1 MSKQPKRKK
10 SRRRGATARANA
22 ELGAHMASLGLEAIE
37 AYKVWCRQH
46 GFSAALSKTWQERRQ
61 ERAAHQRDQ
70 QAAQAEESLRQHV
83 TQLGLDGVAA
93 YQTWCRQQG
102 LGDAIHKSD
111 AQRSKEVKLH
121 QQIQSTQALHKG
133 RKHSRRT
140 KDIIHQLWAGAIAE
154 EELRTEV
161 LRLIYRA
168 FVGLVGEQRAQLR
181 DLLLHVEKRAPNLL
195 DARPALHRLGR
206 VEGNTCAEA
215 LGALA
220 RHSDAWQQSPSEWK
234 PDSRN
239 PRRQFAALVR
249 FLLARYDVPSCLD
262 SVWFSGWDQEAQRQ
276 QGWFIHVGSGQNIRT
291 ADLPLVL
298 SKRMAHVFTE
308 APSELTATEALRWAQ
323 VVGQEGSEALAQAVI
338 ATELGRNFAE
348 ESFWSTVVLF
358 LVENPML
365 DPDMVGPIVDYINHQ
380 KFVPTEEGEPPQPNY
395 TMKGRSAVKLLS
407 QVEEWHERLAR
418 DNRQPGGSWESSG
431 ITGFEWMDDKEE
443 GLRWTIQELTSKRD
457 LTLEGRAMNHCVASY
472 VPNCRRGS
480 KSVWSMQVA
489 DPEGYSVRVVT
500 IAVHN
505 PSRNIVE
512 VRGRFNAVPRQSGK
526 NPKNKTLER
535 PYRELLARSGAVLR
549 KWIEA
554 EELGRTT
561 RAY

>member
-1 MSKQPKRKK
+1 MAKQPKRKK

-70 QAAQAEESLRQHV
+70 QAAQAEDALHQHV
-83 TQLGLDGVAA
+83 AQLGLDGVPA

-111 AQRSKEVKLH
+111 AQRSKELKLH

-168 FVGLVGEQRAQLR
+168 FVGLAGDQRTQLR
-181 DLLLHVEKRAPNLL
+181 DLLLHVEKRASGLL
-195 DARPALHRLGR
+195 DARPALNRLGR
-206 VEGNTCAEA
+206 VEGNTFVEA
-215 LGALA
+215 LGALV
-220 RHSDAWQQSPSEWK
+220 RHSRAWQQSPSEWK

-262 SVWFSGWDQEAQRQ
+262 SVWFGGWDQEAQRQ
-276 QGWFIHVGSGQNIRT
+276 QGWFVHVGSGQNIRT

-298 SKRMAHVFTE
+298 SKRMAHVFAE

-323 VVGQEGSEALAQAVI
+323 VVGQGGSEMLAQAVI

-358 LVENPML
+358 FVENPML

-395 TMKGRSAVKLLS
+395 TMKGRGAVKLLR

-431 ITGFEWMDDKEE
+431 ISEFEWEDDKEE
-443 GLRWTIQELTSKRD
+443 GLRWTIRELTSKRE

-472 VPNCRRGS
+472 ISNCRRGS

-489 DPEGYSVRVVT
+489 DPEGYSARVLT

-512 VRGRFNAVPRQSGK
+512 ARGRFNAVPRQSGK

>member
-1 MSKQPKRKK
+1 MAKRKK

-22 ELGAHMASLGLEAIE
+22 ELGAHIESLGLAAIE

-70 QAAQAEESLRQHV
+70 QAAQAEDAVRQHV
-83 TQLGLDGVAA
+83 AQLGLDGVVA

-111 AQRSKEVKLH
+111 AQRSKELKLH

-140 KDIIHQLWAGAIAE
+140 KDIIHQLWSGTIAE

-168 FVGLVGEQRAQLR
+168 FAGLAGDQRAQLR
-181 DLLLHVEKRAPNLL
+181 DLLLHVEKRASNLL
-195 DARPALHRLGR
+195 DARPALQRLGR
-206 VEGNTCAEA
+206 AEGNTFVEA

-249 FLLARYDVPSCLD
+249 FLLARYDVPTCLD
-262 SVWFSGWDQEAQRQ
+262 SGWFGGWEPEAQRQ
-276 QGWFIHVGSGQNIRT
+276 QGWFVHVGSGQNIRT

-298 SKRMAHVFTE
+298 SRRMAHVFAE

-323 VVGQEGSEALAQAVI
+323 VVGQGGSEMLAQAVI

-358 LVENPML
+358 LVENQML

-380 KFVPTEEGEPPQPNY
+380 KFVPTEEGEPPQPSY
-395 TMKGRSAVKLLS
+395 TMKGRSAVKLLR

-431 ITGFEWMDDKEE
+431 IGGFEWMDDQEE
-443 GLRWTIQELTSKRD
+443 GLRWTIRELISKKE
-457 LTLEGRAMNHCVASY
+457 LALEGRAMNHCVASY
-472 VPNCRRGS
+472 ISNCRRGS
-480 KSVWSMQVA
+480 KSVWSMQVDA
-489 DPEGYSVRVVT
+489 EGHSARVVT
-500 IAVHN
+500 IAMHN
-505 PSRNIVE
+505 PSRRIVE

-526 NPKNKTLER
+526 NPRNKTLER
-535 PYRELLARSGAVLR
+535 PYRALLARSGTVLR

-554 EELGRTT
+554 EELERTT

>member
-1 MSKQPKRKK
+1 MAKRKK
-10 SRRRGATARANA
+10 GRRRGATARANA
-22 ELGAHMASLGLEAIE
+22 ELGAHIESLGLAAIE

-70 QAAQAEESLRQHV
+70 QAAQAEDAVRQHV
-83 TQLGLDGVAA
+83 AQLGLDGVAA

-111 AQRSKEVKLH
+111 AQRNKELKLH
-121 QQIQSTQALHKG
+121 QQIQSTRALHKG

-140 KDIIHQLWAGAIAE
+140 KDIIHQLWSGTIAE

-168 FVGLVGEQRAQLR
+168 FVGLADGQRAQLR
-181 DLLLHVEKRAPNLL
+181 DLLLHVEKRAPSLL
-195 DARPALHRLGR
+195 DARPALQRLGR
-206 VEGNTCAEA
+206 AEGNTFVEA

-262 SVWFSGWDQEAQRQ
+262 SVWFGGWDQEAQRQ
-276 QGWFIHVGSGQNIRT
+276 QGWFVHVGSGQNIRT

-323 VVGQEGSEALAQAVI
+323 VVGQGGSEMLAQAVI
-338 ATELGRNFAE
+338 ATELGRNFAD

-358 LVENPML
+358 LVENQML

-395 TMKGRSAVKLLS
+395 TMKGRSAVKLLR

-431 ITGFEWMDDKEE
+431 IAGFEWMDDQEE
-443 GLRWTIQELTSKRD
+443 GLRWTIRELTAKKE
-457 LTLEGRAMNHCVASY
+457 LALEGRAMNHCVASY
-472 VPNCRRGS
+472 ISNCRRGS
-480 KSVWSMQVA
+480 KSVWSMQVDA
-489 DPEGYSVRVVT
+489 EGHSARVVT
-500 IAVHN
+500 IAMHN
-505 PSRNIVE
+505 PSRRIVE
-512 VRGRFNAVPRQSGK
+512 VRGRFNAVPRRSGK
-526 NPKNKTLER
+526 NPRHKTLER
-535 PYRELLARSGAVLR
+535 PYRALLARSGTVLR

-554 EELGRTT
+554 EELERTT

>member
-1 MSKQPKRKK
+1 MTKQPKRKK
-10 SRRRGATARANA
+10 GRRRGATARANA

-70 QAAQAEESLRQHV
+70 QTAQAEEAVRQHV
-83 TQLGLDGVAA
+83 AQLGLDGVVA
-93 YQTWCRQQG
+93 YQAWCRQQG
-102 LGDAIHKSD
+102 LGDAVHKSA
-111 AQRSKEVKLH
+111 AQRSKELKLH

-161 LRLIYRA
+161 LRLIYRT
-168 FVGLVGEQRAQLR
+168 FTGLAGDQRALLR

-195 DARPALHRLGR
+195 DARPTLQRLGR
-206 VEGNTCAEA
+206 VEGNTFAEA

-239 PRRQFAALVR
+239 PQRQFAALVR
-249 FLLARYDVPSCLD
+249 FLLARYDVPAFLD
-262 SVWFSGWDQEAQRQ
+262 SVWFGGWDQEAQRQ
-276 QGWFIHVGSGQNIRT
+276 QGWFVHVGSGQNIRT

-298 SKRMAHVFTE
+298 SKRMAHVFAE
-308 APSELTATEALRWAQ
+308 APSGLTATEALRWAQ
-323 VVGQEGSEALAQAVI
+323 VMGQEGNEMLAQAVI
-338 ATELGRNFAE
+338 ATELGRSFAE

-395 TMKGRSAVKLLS
+395 TMKGRGAVKLLR
-407 QVEEWHERLAR
+407 QVEEWHELLAR
-418 DNRQPGGSWESSG
+418 DNRQPSGTWESSG
-431 ITGFEWMDDKEE
+431 IAGFEWMDDKEE
-443 GLRWTIQELTSKRD
+443 GLRWTIRELTSKKE
-457 LTLEGRAMNHCVASY
+457 LSLEGRAMNHCVASY

-480 KSVWSMQVA
+480 KSVWSMQVDA
-489 DPEGYSVRVVT
+489 EGHSARVVT
-500 IAVHN
+500 IAMHN
-505 PSRNIVE
+505 PSRRIVE

-526 NPKNKTLER
+526 NPRNKALER
-535 PYRELLARSGAVLR
+535 PYRELLARSGTVLR
-549 KWIEA
+549 KWTEA

>member
-1 MSKQPKRKK
+1 MAKQPKRKK

-22 ELGAHMASLGLEAIE
+22 ELGAHMASLGLAAIE
-37 AYKVWCRQH
+37 SYKAWCRQH

-70 QAAQAEESLRQHV
+70 QAAQAADALQQHV
-83 TQLGLDGVAA
+83 AQLGLDGATA

-102 LGDAIHKSD
+102 LSDAIHKSA
-111 AQRSKEVKLH
+111 AQRSKELKLH
-121 QQIQSTQALHKG
+121 QQFQSTQALHKG
-133 RKHSRRT
+133 RKHRRRT
-140 KDIIHQLWAGAIAE
+140 KDIIDQLWAGTIAE
-154 EELRTEV
+154 QDLHTEV
-161 LRLIYRA
+161 LRLIHRS
-168 FVGLVGEQRAQLR
+168 FVGLAGDQRAQLR
-181 DLLLHVEKRAPNLL
+181 DLLLHLAKRAPNLL
-195 DARPALHRLGR
+195 DTRPALQRLGR
-206 VEGNTCAEA
+206 VAGNTFTEA

-220 RHSDAWQQSPSEWK
+220 RHSRAWQQPPSAWK

-239 PRRQFAALVR
+239 PRRQFAALAR
-249 FLLARYDVPSCLD
+249 FLLAHYDVPSCLD
-262 SVWFSGWDQEAQRQ
+262 SVWFGGWGPAAQRQ
-276 QGWFIHVGSGQNIRT
+276 QQWFVHVGSGQNIRT
-291 ADLPLVL
+291 ADLPLAL
-298 SKRMAHVFTE
+298 SKRMAHVFAA

-323 VVGQEGSEALAQAVI
+323 VVGQGGNEMLAQAVI
-338 ATELGRNFAE
+338 ATELGRSFAA

-365 DPDMVGPIVDYINHQ
+365 DPDLVGPIVDYINHQ
-380 KFVPTEEGEPPQPNY
+380 KYVSTQEGEPPQPNY
-395 TMKGRSAVKLLS
+395 TMKGRSAVKLLR
-407 QVEEWHERLAR
+407 QVDQWHERLAR

-431 ITGFEWMDDKEE
+431 IAGFEWLDDKEA
-443 GLRWTIQELTSKRD
+443 GLRWTIRELTSKRE

-480 KSVWSMQVA
+480 KSVWSMQVDA
-489 DPEGYSVRVVT
+489 EGHSVRVVT

-535 PYRELLARSGAVLR
+535 PYRALLARSGAVLR
-549 KWIEA
+549 QWIEA
-554 EELGRTT
+554 EQLGRTT

>member
-1 MSKQPKRKK
+1 M
-10 SRRRGATARANA
+10 
-22 ELGAHMASLGLEAIE
+22 
-37 AYKVWCRQH
+37 
-46 GFSAALSKTWQERRQ
+46 
-61 ERAAHQRDQ
+61 
-70 QAAQAEESLRQHV
+70 
-83 TQLGLDGVAA
+83 
-93 YQTWCRQQG
+93 
-102 LGDAIHKSD
+102 
-111 AQRSKEVKLH
+111 
-121 QQIQSTQALHKG
+121 
-133 RKHSRRT
+133 
-140 KDIIHQLWAGAIAE
+140 
-154 EELRTEV
+154 RTEV
-161 LRLIYRA
+161 LRLIHRA
-168 FVGLVGEQRAQLR
+168 FVGLAGDQRAQLR

-195 DARPALHRLGR
+195 DARPAFHRLGR
-206 VEGNTCAEA
+206 VDGNTFAEA

-220 RHSDAWQQSPSEWK
+220 RHNDAWQQSPSEWK

-249 FLLARYDVPSCLD
+249 FLLARYDVPACLD
-262 SVWFSGWDQEAQRQ
+262 SVWFGGWDQEAQRQ
-276 QGWFIHVGSGQNIRT
+276 QGWFVHVGSGQNIRT

-298 SKRMAHVFTE
+298 SKRMAHVFAE

-323 VVGQEGSEALAQAVI
+323 VIGQGGSEMLAQAVI
-338 ATELGRNFAE
+338 ATELGRNFAD

-431 ITGFEWMDDKEE
+431 IAGFEWMDDKEE
-443 GLRWTIQELTSKRD
+443 GLRWTIRELTSKRD

-480 KSVWSMQVA
+480 KSVWSMQVDA
-489 DPEGYSVRVVT
+489 EGHSARVVT

>member
-1 MSKQPKRKK
+1 MAKQPKRKK
-10 SRRRGATARANA
+10 ARRRGATARANA
-22 ELGAHMASLGLEAIE
+22 ELGAHMESLGLEAIE

-70 QAAQAEESLRQHV
+70 QAAQAEDALRQHV
-83 TQLGLDGVAA
+83 AQLGLDGMAA

-102 LGDAIHKSD
+102 LGDAIHKSA
-111 AQRSKEVKLH
+111 AQRSKELKIH

-168 FVGLVGEQRAQLR
+168 FIGLVGDQRAQLR
-181 DLLLHVEKRAPNLL
+181 DLLLHVEKRAPDLL
-195 DARPALHRLGR
+195 DARPALQRLGR
-206 VEGNTCAEA
+206 VEGNTFVEA

-239 PRRQFAALVR
+239 PRRQFASLTR
-249 FLLARYDVPSCLD
+249 FLLARYDVPTCLD
-262 SVWFSGWDQEAQRQ
+262 SGWFGGWDQEAQRQ

-291 ADLPLVL
+291 ADLPLVF
-298 SKRMAHVFTE
+298 SKRMAHVFAE
-308 APSELTATEALRWAQ
+308 APGELTATEALRWAQ
-323 VVGQEGSEALAQAVI
+323 VVGQEGSEVLAQAVI
-338 ATELGRNFAE
+338 ATELGRSFAD

-358 LVENPML
+358 FVENPML

-380 KFVPTEEGEPPQPNY
+380 KYVPTEEGEPPQPSY
-395 TMKGRSAVKLLS
+395 TMKGRSAVKLLR
-407 QVEEWHERLAR
+407 QVEDWHERLAR
-418 DNRQPGGSWESSG
+418 DNRQPSGSWESSG
-431 ITGFEWMDDKEE
+431 IANFEWMDDKEE
-443 GLRWTIQELTSKRD
+443 GLRWTIRELTSKKE

-472 VPNCRRGS
+472 VSNCRRGS
-480 KSVWSMQVA
+480 KSVWSMQVDA
-489 DPEGYSVRVVT
+489 EGHSARVLT
-500 IAVHN
+500 IAMHN

-512 VRGRFNAVPRQSGK
+512 VRGRFNAVPRQSGR
-526 NPKNKTLER
+526 NPKNKALGR
-535 PYRELLARSGAVLR
+535 PYRALLARSGAVLR

-561 RAY
+561 RSY

>member
-1 MSKQPKRKK
+1 MAKQLKRKK

-22 ELGAHMASLGLEAIE
+22 ELGAHMESLGLEAIE

-70 QAAQAEESLRQHV
+70 QAAQAEDALHQHV
-83 TQLGLDGVAA
+83 AQLGLDGVAA

-102 LGDAIHKSD
+102 LGDAVHKSD
-111 AQRSKEVKLH
+111 AQRSKELKLH

-140 KDIIHQLWAGAIAE
+140 KDIIHQLWAEAIAE

-161 LRLIYRA
+161 LRLIHRA
-168 FVGLVGEQRAQLR
+168 FVGLAGDQRAQLR
-181 DLLLHVEKRAPNLL
+181 DLLLHVERRAPNLL

-206 VEGNTCAEA
+206 VEGNTFIEA

-220 RHSDAWQQSPSEWK
+220 RHSHAWQQSPSEWK

-239 PRRQFAALVR
+239 SRRQFAALVR

-262 SVWFSGWDQEAQRQ
+262 SVWFGGWEPEAQRQ
-276 QGWFIHVGSGQNIRT
+276 QGWFVHVGNGQNIRT

-298 SKRMAHVFTE
+298 SKRMAHIFAE
-308 APSELTATEALRWAQ
+308 APSDLTATEALRWAQ
-323 VVGQEGSEALAQAVI
+323 VVGQGGNEMLAQAVI
-338 ATELGRNFAE
+338 ATELGRSFAD

-365 DPDMVGPIVDYINHQ
+365 DPDMVGPIVDYINYQ

-395 TMKGRSAVKLLS
+395 TMKGRGAVKLLR

-418 DNRQPGGSWESSG
+418 DNRQPGGSWESSS
-431 ITGFEWMDDKEE
+431 IANFEWMDDKEE
-443 GLRWTIQELTSKRD
+443 GLRWTIRELNSKRD

-472 VPNCRRGS
+472 VSNCRRGS

-489 DPEGYSVRVVT
+489 DPEGYSARVLT

-512 VRGRFNAVPRQSGK
+512 ARGRFNAVPRQSGK

>member
-1 MSKQPKRKK
+1 MAKQSKRKK

-22 ELGAHMASLGLEAIE
+22 ELGAHIESLGLAAIE
-37 AYKVWCRQH
+37 AYKTWCRQH

-70 QAAQAEESLRQHV
+70 QAAQAEDAVRQHV
-83 TQLGLDGVAA
+83 AQLGLDGVAA
-93 YQTWCRQQG
+93 YQAWCRQQG

-111 AQRSKEVKLH
+111 AQRSKELKLH

-168 FVGLVGEQRAQLR
+168 FAELVDDQRTQLR
-181 DLLLHVEKRAPNLL
+181 DLLLHVEKRASSLL
-195 DARPALHRLGR
+195 DARPALQRLGR
-206 VEGNTCAEA
+206 MDGNTFVEA

-249 FLLARYDVPSCLD
+249 FLLARYDVPTCLD
-262 SVWFSGWDQEAQRQ
+262 SGWFGGWGPEAQRQ
-276 QGWFIHVGSGQNIRT
+276 QGWFVHVGSGQNIRT

-298 SKRMAHVFTE
+298 SKRMAHVFAE

-323 VVGQEGSEALAQAVI
+323 VVGQGGSEMLAQAVI
-338 ATELGRNFAE
+338 ATELGRNFAD

-358 LVENPML
+358 FVENPML

-380 KFVPTEEGEPPQPNY
+380 KFVPTEEGEPPQPSY
-395 TMKGRSAVKLLS
+395 TMKGRSAVKLLR
-407 QVEEWHERLAR
+407 QVEEWHEHLAR
-418 DNRQPGGSWESSG
+418 DNRQPGGSWAASG
-431 ITGFEWMDDKEE
+431 IANFEWLDDKEE
-443 GLRWTIQELTSKRD
+443 GLRWTIRELTSKKE

-472 VPNCRRGS
+472 ISNCRRG
-480 KSVWSMQVA
+480 
-489 DPEGYSVRVVT
+489 
-500 IAVHN
+500 
-505 PSRNIVE
+505 
-512 VRGRFNAVPRQSGK
+512 
-526 NPKNKTLER
+526 
-535 PYRELLARSGAVLR
+535 
-549 KWIEA
+549 
-554 EELGRTT
+554 
-561 RAY
+561 

>member
-1 MSKQPKRKK
+1 MAKQPKRKK

-70 QAAQAEESLRQHV
+70 QAAQAEDAVRQHV
-83 TQLGLDGVAA
+83 ERLGLDGVAA
-93 YQTWCRQQG
+93 YQAWCRQQG
-102 LGDAIHKSD
+102 LGDAVHKSD
-111 AQRSKEVKLH
+111 AQRSKELKLH

-161 LRLIYRA
+161 LRLIHRA
-168 FVGLVGEQRAQLR
+168 FVGLAGDQRAQLR

-206 VEGNTCAEA
+206 VEGNTFVEA

-249 FLLARYDVPSCLD
+249 FLLARYDVPTCLD
-262 SVWFSGWDQEAQRQ
+262 SAWFGGWDQEAQRQ
-276 QGWFIHVGSGQNIRT
+276 QGWFVHVGNGQNIRT

-298 SKRMAHVFTE
+298 SKRMAHIFAE

-323 VVGQEGSEALAQAVI
+323 VMGQGGSEMLAQAVI
-338 ATELGRNFAE
+338 ATELGCSFAD

-358 LVENPML
+358 FVENPML

-380 KFVPTEEGEPPQPNY
+380 KFVPTEEGDPPQPNY
-395 TMKGRSAVKLLS
+395 TMKGRGAVKLLR

-431 ITGFEWMDDKEE
+431 ISEFEW
-443 GLRWTIQELTSKRD
+443 
-457 LTLEGRAMNHCVASY
+457 EGRQRGRAALDHPRVDFQEGAHSRRTGDEPLRRLLCVQLPARQQVGVVHAGGRSRGIQR
-472 VPNCRRGS
+472 PGIDDRRAQSEPQHRRGAWALQRRATAVGKKPKKQDVGTALS
-480 KSVWSMQVA
+480 RAAGALWCRVA
-489 DPEGYSVRVVT
+489 
-500 IAVHN
+500 
-505 PSRNIVE
+505 E
-512 VRGRFNAVPRQSGK
+512 VD
-526 NPKNKTLER
+526 
-535 PYRELLARSGAVLR
+535 
-549 KWIEA
+549 
-554 EELGRTT
+554 
-561 RAY
+561 

>member
-61 ERAAHQRDQ
+61 ERSAHQRDQ
-70 QAAQAEESLRQHV
+70 QAARAEDALRQHV
-83 TQLGLDGVAA
+83 ERLGLDGVAA

-102 LGDAIHKSD
+102 LGDAVHKSD
-111 AQRSKEVKLH
+111 AQRSKELKLH

-140 KDIIHQLWAGAIAE
+140 KDIIYQLWAGAIAE

-168 FVGLVGEQRAQLR
+168 FVGLVGDQRAQLR

-206 VEGNTCAEA
+206 VDGNTFVEA

-262 SVWFSGWDQEAQRQ
+262 SVWFGGWDPEAQRQ
-276 QGWFIHVGSGQNIRT
+276 QGWFVHVGSGQNIRT

-298 SKRMAHVFTE
+298 SKRMAHVFAE
-308 APSELTATEALRWAQ
+308 APSDLTATESLRWAQ
-323 VVGQEGSEALAQAVI
+323 VVGQGGSEMLAQAVI
-338 ATELGRNFAE
+338 ATELGRSFAD

-380 KFVPTEEGEPPQPNY
+380 KYVPTEEGDPPQPNY
-395 TMKGRSAVKLLS
+395 TMKGRSAVKLLR

-431 ITGFEWMDDKEE
+431 ISEFEWEDDKED
-443 GLRWTIQELTSKRD
+443 GLRWTIRELTSKKE

-472 VPNCRRGS
+472 VSNCRRGS
-480 KSVWSMQVA
+480 KSVWSMQVDA
-489 DPEGYSVRVVT
+489 EGHSARVVT

>member
-1 MSKQPKRKK
+1 MAKQPKRKK

-37 AYKVWCRQH
+37 SYKVWCRQH

-70 QAAQAEESLRQHV
+70 QAAQAEEAVRQHV
-83 TQLGLDGVAA
+83 AQLGLDGVAA
-93 YQTWCRQQG
+93 YQAWCRQQG

-111 AQRSKEVKLH
+111 AQRGKEVKLH

-140 KDIIHQLWAGAIAE
+140 KDIIHQLWAGAITE

-161 LRLIYRA
+161 LRLIHRA
-168 FVGLVGEQRAQLR
+168 FVGLAGDQRTQLR

-195 DARPALHRLGR
+195 DARLALHRLGR
-206 VEGNTCAEA
+206 VEGNTFVEA
-215 LGALA
+215 LGALT

-262 SVWFSGWDQEAQRQ
+262 SAWFGGWDQEAQRQ
-276 QGWFIHVGSGQNIRT
+276 QGWFVHVGSGAEHPHSRPAVGALQAHGARLLRGTKRT
-291 ADLPLVL
+291 DGDRGP
-298 SKRMAHVFTE
+298 
-308 APSELTATEALRWAQ
+308 ALGASDGTGRQRDA
-323 VVGQEGSEALAQAVI
+323 GS
-338 ATELGRNFAE
+338 GRNSHGIGSQFCRRILLE
-348 ESFWSTVVLF
+348 HRGTLPRRKTPCSTRTWW
-358 LVENPML
+358 
-365 DPDMVGPIVDYINHQ
+365 GPIVDYINHQ
-380 KFVPTEEGEPPQPNY
+380 KYVPTEEGNPPQPNY
-395 TMKGRSAVKLLS
+395 TMKGRSAVKLLH

-431 ITGFEWMDDKEE
+431 IADFEWMDDKEE
-443 GLRWTIQELTSKRD
+443 GLRWTIRELTSKRD

-480 KSVWSMQVA
+480 KSVWSMQVDA
-489 DPEGYSVRVVT
+489 EGHSARVVT
-500 IAVHN
+500 IAMHN

>member
-1 MSKQPKRKK
+1 MAKRKK

-22 ELGAHMASLGLEAIE
+22 ELGAHIESLGLAAIE

-70 QAAQAEESLRQHV
+70 QAAQAEDAVRQHV
-83 TQLGLDGVAA
+83 AQLGLDGVAA

-111 AQRSKEVKLH
+111 AQRSKELKLH

-140 KDIIHQLWAGAIAE
+140 KDIIHQLWSGAIAE
-154 EELRTEV
+154 EELRTEG
-161 LRLIYRA
+161 LRLIHRA
-168 FVGLVGEQRAQLR
+168 FTGLVGDQRTQLR
-181 DLLLHVEKRAPNLL
+181 DLLLHVEKRASSLL
-195 DARPALHRLGR
+195 DARPALQRLGR
-206 VEGNTCAEA
+206 AEGNTFVEA

-239 PRRQFAALVR
+239 PRRQFAALAR

-262 SVWFSGWDQEAQRQ
+262 SGWFGGWDQEAQRQ
-276 QGWFIHVGSGQNIRT
+276 QGWFVHVGSGQNIRT

-298 SKRMAHVFTE
+298 SKRMAHIFAE

-323 VVGQEGSEALAQAVI
+323 VVGQGGSEMLAQAVI

-358 LVENPML
+358 LVENQML

-395 TMKGRSAVKLLS
+395 TMKGRGAVKLLR

-418 DNRQPGGSWESSG
+418 DNRQPGGSWESAG
-431 ITGFEWMDDKEE
+431 IAGFEWIDDQEE
-443 GLRWTIQELTSKRD
+443 GLRWTIRELTSKKE
-457 LTLEGRAMNHCVASY
+457 LALEGRAMNHCVASY
-472 VPNCRRGS
+472 ISNCRRGS
-480 KSVWSMQVA
+480 KSVWSMQVDA
-489 DPEGYSVRVVT
+489 EGHSARVVT
-500 IAVHN
+500 IAMHN
-505 PSRNIVE
+505 PSRRIVE

-526 NPKNKTLER
+526 NPRNKTLER
-535 PYRELLARSGAVLR
+535 PYRALLARSGAVLR

-554 EELGRTT
+554 EELERTT

>member
-1 MSKQPKRKK
+1 MTKQPKRKK

-37 AYKVWCRQH
+37 AYKIWCRQH

-70 QAAQAEESLRQHV
+70 QASQAEDAVLQHV
-83 TQLGLDGVAA
+83 ERLGLDGVAA

-111 AQRSKEVKLH
+111 AQRSKELKLH

-140 KDIIHQLWAGAIAE
+140 KDIIHQLWAEAIAE

-161 LRLIYRA
+161 LRLIHRA
-168 FVGLVGEQRAQLR
+168 FVSLVGDQRAQLR

-206 VEGNTCAEA
+206 VDGNTFVEA

-262 SVWFSGWDQEAQRQ
+262 SAWFGGWDQEAQRQ
-276 QGWFIHVGSGQNIRT
+276 QGWFVHVGSGQNIRT

-298 SKRMAHVFTE
+298 SKRMAHVFAE

-323 VVGQEGSEALAQAVI
+323 VMGQEGSEALAQAVI
-338 ATELGRNFAE
+338 ATELGRNFAD

-431 ITGFEWMDDKEE
+431 IAGFEWMDDKEE

-480 KSVWSMQVA
+480 KSVWSMQVDA
-489 DPEGYSVRVVT
+489 EGHSARVVT